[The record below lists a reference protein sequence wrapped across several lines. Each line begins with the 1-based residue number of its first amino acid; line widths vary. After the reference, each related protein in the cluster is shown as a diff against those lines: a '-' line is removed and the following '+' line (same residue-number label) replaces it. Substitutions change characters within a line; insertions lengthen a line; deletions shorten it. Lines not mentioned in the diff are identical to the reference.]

1 MYEIIPMG
9 FLIEKAGG
17 MTDDGQGNSVLE
29 KKIEGYKQRVS
40 FNAGNIYEVKKM
52 SEMMKSVSA

>member
-1 MYEIIPMG
+1 MG